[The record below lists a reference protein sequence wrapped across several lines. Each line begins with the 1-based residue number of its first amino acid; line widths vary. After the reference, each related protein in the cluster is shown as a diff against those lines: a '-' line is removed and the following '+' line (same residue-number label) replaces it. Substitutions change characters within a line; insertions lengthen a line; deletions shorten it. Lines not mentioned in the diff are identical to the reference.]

1 MIRSKI
7 LPATMA
13 AVFVLGAGGA
23 AVASSDEHE
32 GGREIAAVLAA
43 KTSVAEAIAAAEQH
57 AGGRAMK
64 IDIEKDNGAYV
75 YEIKT
80 VSKDKI
86 TEVLVDP
93 ASGKVVRTD
102 DEGLIARI
110 FDSEDRDELA
120 KLTTSSTTLA
130 AAIATAEQH
139 TGGKAIEA
147 RVDDDDTM
155 LFKVEVAKGNT
166 VHKVMV
172 DGATGK
178 VVKVKTSEDDEDDD
192 DDD

>member
-7 LPATMA
+7 LPAAMA
-13 AVFVLGAGGA
+13 AVFALGATGSA
-23 AVASSDEHE
+23 LASSEEHE
-32 GGREIAAVLAA
+32 GGREVAAALAA

-57 AGGRAMK
+57 SGGRAMK
-64 IDIEKDNGAYV
+64 IDMDKDNGAYV

-93 ASGKVVRTD
+93 TSGKVMRTD

-110 FDSEDRDELA
+110 FDSEDEDELA
-120 KLTTSSTTLA
+120 RLAATSTTLA

-147 RVDDDDTM
+147 RVDDDDDTM
-155 LFKVEVAKGNT
+155 LFKVKVAKDNA

-178 VVKVKTSEDDEDDD
+178 VVRVKSTGDDEDDD
-192 DDD
+192 

>member
-1 MIRSKI
+1 M
-7 LPATMA
+7 
-13 AVFVLGAGGA
+13 
-23 AVASSDEHE
+23 D
-32 GGREIAAVLAA
+32 
-43 KTSVAEAIAAAEQH
+43 
-57 AGGRAMK
+57 
-64 IDIEKDNGAYV
+64 KDNGAYV

-102 DEGLIARI
+102 DKGLIARV
-110 FDSEDRDELA
+110 FDSEDEDELA
-120 KLTTSSTTLA
+120 RLTASSTTLA

-147 RVDDDDTM
+147 RVDDDDDTM
-155 LFKVEVAKGNT
+155 LFKVEVAKDNT

-172 DGATGK
+172 DGVTGK
-178 VVKVKTSEDDEDDD
+178 VVKVRSAKDEEDDD
-192 DDD
+192 